1 MGLIILLVI
10 SLVIAIFTGITSWD
24 GWIDGILNFLLGAM
38 LSFLIWIIIGVIC
51 IANPVGTE
59 PRYDQKIE
67 VYALADAQLS
77 EGNFYLGRGCID
89 EELTYTF
96 VKKGEYGY
104 TVEQVKAEKS
114 YVEYTSEQPYAVP
127 IIEKYNGFTKFWCGD
142 SEERIGYI
150 FYLPEGSII
159 DGYNID
165 LE

>member
-1 MGLIILLVI
+1 MGLIILLI
-10 SLVIAIFTGITSWD
+10 IALVIAIYVGISSWD
-24 GWIDGILNFLLGAM
+24 GGLDGVLTFLLGSLLA
-38 LSFLIWIIIGVIC
+38 FLLWIIIGGIC
-51 IANPVGTE
+51 IANPVETK
-59 PRYDQKIE
+59 PHYDQKIE
-67 VYALADAQLS
+67 VYALADAHLG
-77 EGNFYLGRGCID
+77 EGNFYLGRGQID

-127 IIEKYNGFTKFWCGD
+127 IIKKYSGFTKFWCGD

-150 FYLPEGSII
+150 FYLPEGSIT